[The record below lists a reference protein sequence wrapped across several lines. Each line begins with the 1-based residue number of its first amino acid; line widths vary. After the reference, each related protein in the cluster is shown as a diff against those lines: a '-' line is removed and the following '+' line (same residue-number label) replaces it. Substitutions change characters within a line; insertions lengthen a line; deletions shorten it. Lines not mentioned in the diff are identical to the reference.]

1 MTTQNPFADFLDFD
15 ETGRRAAY
23 FARQNQFGGAGR
35 AQRQQGFYQNAF
47 TEIYNN
53 YLGNLGRQ
61 ALGGTQPTGN
71 FNDYLG
77 GLDFDAYYRQQVPYG
92 ERNQGVNSFV
102 PPVQWRVL
110 GR

>member
-23 FARQNQFGGAGR
+23 FGRSGQFGRG
-35 AQRQQGFYQNAF
+35 QRQRDFYQNAF
-47 TEIYNN
+47 TQIYNN

-61 ALGGTQPTGN
+61 ALGGSTPTGN

-77 GLDFDAYYRQQVPYG
+77 GLDYDAYYRQQVPYA
-92 ERNQGVNSFV
+92 ERNQGFSSFV